1 MLLYFRKKLP
11 KMRFQATYCLMSIF
25 GWFFLKYEDR
35 KTFSKKLKQ
44 MLNFKEIIFLALAN
58 KISKHNCL
66 IFDLS
71 LKKMSFH
78 YMKQNLPKTRDL

>member
-1 MLLYFRKKLP
+1 MNICK
-11 KMRFQATYCLMSIF
+11 
-25 GWFFLKYEDR
+25 
-35 KTFSKKLKQ
+35 SKKLKQ

-71 LKKMSFH
+71 LKKCPFIIRNKI
-78 YMKQNLPKTRDL
+78 YLKLEIYN